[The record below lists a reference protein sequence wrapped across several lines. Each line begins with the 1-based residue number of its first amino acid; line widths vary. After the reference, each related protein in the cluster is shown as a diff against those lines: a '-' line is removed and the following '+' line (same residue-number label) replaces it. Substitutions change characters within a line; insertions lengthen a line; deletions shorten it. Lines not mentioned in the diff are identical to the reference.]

1 MLFAYISLSVD
12 FEFSREKNNILL
24 KYLEKFRYSL
34 NLNQWIVI
42 NYPIAYLALDN
53 QWNSTKEGRMLEYI
67 IKILNICKLISIF
80 QYHIHKIY
88 ALKQGLLNHIIKIR
102 LRV

>member
-42 NYPIAYLALDN
+42 NYPIAYLALVSEI
-53 QWNSTKEGRMLEYI
+53 QLKKEE
-67 IKILNICKLISIF
+67 C
-80 QYHIHKIY
+80 
-88 ALKQGLLNHIIKIR
+88 
-102 LRV
+102 